1 MNKRVESDL
10 DKARPLTPRQEQ
22 ILSLLTEGKSNKEIA
37 EELGIQQGTVKQ
49 HLFVLFRRLG
59 VVNRAKAVIAA
70 SQLLKA
76 QRSRGRE
83 SGWTRPSKQA
93 AIHKPGYV
101 WRMIAVVAVFLPDA
115 TSISTG
121 VLVQRDQYLLSLRQT
136 VAEFTEALDGQFV
149 SMPYGGFLAW
159 FGHPYS
165 HLDDADRAVHLAQSI
180 QRWSDDYC
188 REHFGVGDS
197 ELLTRPIGIGVAS
210 HPEVVAEKTVQ
221 LTGAESFRS
230 AAILARHA
238 RPLGRP
244 LADESTQRLAPLS
257 VQWIKVKAS
266 SDKPIGRQREGSV
279 SAIGQYGQSLLDN
292 RPRWG
297 GMGFLGEI
305 YASVQNGV
313 AQWVSVESWPPAAAT
328 ALIDTI
334 GNAAVCSGFNVLRL
348 RVPVQTRRDRIV
360 AGFVGQIEMVAAEL
374 NAPVDKVYT
383 LASDGERLGSMLR
396 DCASKPLVVQVY
408 GLKALDALAS
418 VLGERGVNQ
427 LVSCPILI
435 VAANLMDVG
444 QAQTV
449 VRLLGPRPK
458 SDAPTRVFEMRS
470 LDHHALPQAIRAD
483 LQALLDGL
491 SVVSKQM
498 IVTAATDPLKPI
510 DDVVSKAGL
519 PHHQTQSCLS
529 ELTASGLIAPKS
541 GGGFQFRDLTTAQAI
556 HSLTVS
562 LPEAGV
568 SSVPNTEALRSSS

>member
-1 MNKRVESDL
+1 MNKREEGDL
-10 DKARPLTPRQEQ
+10 DKNRPLTPRQEQ

-83 SGWTRPSKQA
+83 SGWSKPAKQTS
-93 AIHKPGYV
+93 IHKPGYV

-121 VLVQRDQYLLSLRQT
+121 VLVQRDQYLLALRQT
-136 VAEFTEALDGQFV
+136 VSEFTEALDGQFV

-180 QRWSDDYC
+180 QKWSDDYC
-188 REHFGVGDS
+188 AQHFVETDS
-197 ELLTRPIGIGVAS
+197 DLLTRPIGIGVAS

-257 VQWIKVKAS
+257 VQWLKVKAS

-279 SAIGQYGQSLLDN
+279 SAIGEYGQLLLDT
-292 RPRWG
+292 RSRWG
-297 GMGFLGEI
+297 GIDFVDEI
-305 YASVQNGV
+305 FASAKSGV
-313 AQWVSVESWPPAAAT
+313 AQWMSVESWPPAAAT

-334 GNAAVCSGFNVLRL
+334 GNAAVSLGFNVLRL
-348 RVPVQTRRDRIV
+348 RMPVQTRRDRIV
-360 AGFVGQIEMVAAEL
+360 AGFVGQIEIVSAVL
-374 NAPVDKVYT
+374 NAPVGKVYT
-383 LASDGERLGSMLR
+383 LSSDGERLGSMIR
-396 DCASKPLVVQVY
+396 DCASQPLVIQVY
-408 GLKALDALAS
+408 GLKALDALAT

-427 LVSCPILI
+427 LVSCPIVI

-458 SDAPTRVFEMRS
+458 SDAPSRVFTMRTNG
-470 LDHHALPQAIRAD
+470 HADLPQAIRAD
-483 LQALLDGL
+483 LQAMLDGL
-491 SVVSKQM
+491 SVTSKQL
-498 IVTAATDPLKPI
+498 IVAAANDPARPI
-510 DDVVSKAGL
+510 DDFVTQAGL
-519 PHHQTQSCLS
+519 PHHQTQFCLS

-541 GGGFQFRDLTTAQAI
+541 GGGFQFRDLMTAQAI
-556 HSLTVS
+556 HSLTVAI
-562 LPEAGV
+562 PEMNV
-568 SSVPNTEALRSSS
+568 T

>member
-1 MNKRVESDL
+1 MNKRVDGDL
-10 DKARPLTPRQEQ
+10 DKARTLTPRQEQ

-37 EELGIQQGTVKQ
+37 DELGIQQGTVKQ

-83 SGWTRPSKQA
+83 SGWARPPKQA
-93 AIHKPGYV
+93 SAHKTGYV

-121 VLVQRDQYLLSLRQT
+121 VLVQRDQYLLALRQT
-136 VAEFTEALDGQFV
+136 VTDFTEALDGQFI

-159 FGHPYS
+159 FGHPFS

-180 QRWSDDYC
+180 QKWSDDYC
-188 REHFGVGDS
+188 AYHFGASDS
-197 ELLTRPIGIGVAS
+197 DLLTKPIGIGVAS

-257 VQWIKVKAS
+257 VQWLRVRAS
-266 SDKPIGRQREGSV
+266 ADKPIGRQREGSV
-279 SAIGQYGQSLLDN
+279 AAIGLYGKSLPDN
-292 RPRWG
+292 RGRWG
-297 GMGFLGEI
+297 GMDFIGEI
-305 YASVQNGV
+305 FASAQGGV

-334 GNAAVCSGFNVLRL
+334 GNAAAAADFNVLRL
-348 RVPVQTRRDRIV
+348 RMPVQTRRDRIM
-360 AGFVGQIEMVAAEL
+360 AGFSGQIEMVSAGL
-374 NAPVDKVYT
+374 NVPAGKIYT
-383 LASDGERLGSMLR
+383 LSSDGERLGAMLK
-396 DCASKPLVVQVY
+396 DCASSPLVVQVY
-408 GLKALDALAS
+408 GLKALDAFAT
-418 VLGERGVNQ
+418 VLGERGISQ
-427 LVSCPILI
+427 LVSCPIVV
-435 VAANLMDVG
+435 VAANLIDVG

-458 SDAPTRVFEMRS
+458 GSSNARVFTMRS
-470 LDHHALPQAIRAD
+470 DDHAELPQAIRAD

-491 SVVSKQM
+491 SVASKQLIM
-498 IVTAATDPLKPI
+498 SAATDPTKSI
-510 DDVVSKAGL
+510 DDFVAQAGM
-519 PHHQTQSCLS
+519 PHHQTQICLS

-541 GGGFQFRDLTTAQAI
+541 GGGFQFRDLMTAQAI
-556 HSLTVS
+556 HRLTVDIA
-562 LPEAGV
+562 EADTV
-568 SSVPNTEALRSSS
+568 S

>member
-1 MNKRVESDL
+1 MNKREESDL
-10 DKARPLTPRQEQ
+10 DKARQLTPRQEQ

-83 SGWTRPSKQA
+83 SGWTKPPKHTST
-93 AIHKPGYV
+93 HKPGYV

-136 VAEFTEALDGQFV
+136 VSEFTEALDGQFV

-180 QRWSDDYC
+180 QKWSDDYC
-188 REHFGVGDS
+188 ASHFEESDS

-257 VQWIKVKAS
+257 VQWIKVKAT

-279 SAIGQYGQSLLDN
+279 SAIGDYGQSLVDT
-292 RPRWG
+292 RARWG
-297 GMGFLGEI
+297 GMDFVGEI
-305 YASVQNGV
+305 YAATQSGV

-334 GNAAVCSGFNVLRL
+334 GNAAASIGFRVLRL
-348 RVPVQTRRDRIV
+348 RMPVQTRRDRIV
-360 AGFVGQIEMVAAEL
+360 AGFVGQIEMVSADL
-374 NAPVDKVYT
+374 MAPIGKVYT
-383 LASDGERLGSMLR
+383 LSSDGERLGSMLR
-396 DCASKPLVVQVY
+396 DCASSPLVVQVY
-408 GLKALDALAS
+408 GLKALDALAT

-458 SDAPTRVFEMRS
+458 SDTPSRVFSMHMTE
-470 LDHHALPQAIRAD
+470 HAALPLAIRAD

-491 SVVSKQM
+491 SAASKQL
-498 IVTAATDPLKPI
+498 IVTAATEPTKSI
-510 DDVVSKAGL
+510 DDFIVQAGL

-541 GGGFQFRDLTTAQAI
+541 GGGFQFRDLMTAQAI
-556 HSLTVS
+556 HSLTVAI
-562 LPEAGV
+562 PEAGV
-568 SSVPNTEALRSSS
+568 S

>member
-1 MNKRVESDL
+1 MNKRTEGDL
-10 DKARPLTPRQEQ
+10 EKARPLTPRQEQ

-76 QRSRGRE
+76 QRARGRE
-83 SGWTRPSKQA
+83 SGWAKPPKQA
-93 AIHKPGYV
+93 TVHKPGYV

-136 VAEFTEALDGQFV
+136 VSEFTEALDGQFV

-180 QRWSDDYC
+180 QKWSDDYC
-188 REHFGVGDS
+188 TRHFQESDS
-197 ELLTRPIGIGVAS
+197 ELLTKPIGIGVAS

-257 VQWIKVKAS
+257 VQWLKVKAS
-266 SDKPIGRQREGSV
+266 SDKLIGRQREGSV
-279 SAIGQYGQSLLDN
+279 SAIGEYGQSLLDN
-292 RPRWG
+292 RARWG
-297 GMGFLGEI
+297 GMDFVGEI
-305 YASVQNGV
+305 FSSVQNGV

-334 GNAAVCSGFNVLRL
+334 GNAAASIGFNVLRL
-348 RVPVQTRRDRIV
+348 RMPVQTRRDRIV
-360 AGFVGQIEMVAAEL
+360 AGFVGQIEMVAADL
-374 NAPVDKVYT
+374 KAPVGKVYT
-383 LASDGERLGSMLR
+383 LSSDGDRLGSMLR
-396 DCASKPLVVQVY
+396 DCASTPLVVQVY
-408 GLKALDALAS
+408 GLKALDALAT
-418 VLGERGVNQ
+418 VLGERGINH

-435 VAANLMDVG
+435 VAANLMDIG
-444 QAQTV
+444 QAQTI
-449 VRLLGPRPK
+449 VRLLGPRPRG
-458 SDAPTRVFEMRS
+458 DASSRVFAMS
-470 LDHHALPQAIRAD
+470 MTDYNALPQAIRAD

-491 SVVSKQM
+491 SVVSKQL
-498 IVTAATDPLKPI
+498 IVHAATEPSKSI
-510 DDVVSKAGL
+510 DDFVAQAGL

-529 ELTASGLIAPKS
+529 ELTASGLIAPKA
-541 GGGFQFRDLTTAQAI
+541 GGGFQFRDLMTAQAI

-562 LPEAGV
+562 IPLADV
-568 SSVPNTEALRSSS
+568 T

>member
-1 MNKRVESDL
+1 MNKRAEGDL

-83 SGWTRPSKQA
+83 SGWAKPAKQSS
-93 AIHKPGYV
+93 IHKPGYV

-121 VLVQRDQYLLSLRQT
+121 VLVQRDQYLLALRQT
-136 VAEFTEALDGQFV
+136 VSEFTEALDGQFV

-180 QRWSDDYC
+180 QKWSDDYC
-188 REHFGVGDS
+188 AQHFGESDS
-197 ELLTRPIGIGVAS
+197 ELLTKPIGIGVAS

-257 VQWIKVKAS
+257 VQWLKVKAFY
-266 SDKPIGRQREGSV
+266 DKPIGRQHVGSV
-279 SAIGQYGQSLLDN
+279 SAIGEYGHSLLDT
-292 RPRWG
+292 RARWG
-297 GMGFLGEI
+297 GIGFANEI
-305 YASVQNGV
+305 FSLAQTGV

-334 GNAAVCSGFNVLRL
+334 GNAAASHGFNVMRL
-348 RVPVQTRRDRIV
+348 RMPVQTRRDRIV
-360 AGFVGQIEMVAAEL
+360 AGFVGQIEMVAADL
-374 NAPVDKVYT
+374 NAPVGKVYSLT
-383 LASDGERLGSMLR
+383 SDGERLGSMIR
-396 DCASKPLVVQVY
+396 YCASKPLVVQVY
-408 GLKALDALAS
+408 GLKALDGLAT
-418 VLGERGVNQ
+418 VLGERGINQ

-458 SDAPTRVFEMRS
+458 SDAPSRVFTMRTNE
-470 LDHHALPQAIRAD
+470 HADLPQAIRAD
-483 LQALLDGL
+483 LQAMLDGL
-491 SVVSKQM
+491 SVVSKQL
-498 IVTAATDPLKPI
+498 IVAAATDPAKPI
-510 DDVVSKAGL
+510 DEFVTQAAL
-519 PHHQTQSCLS
+519 PHHQAQSCLS

-541 GGGFQFRDLTTAQAI
+541 GGGFQFRDLMTAQAI
-556 HSLTVS
+556 HSLTVAI
-562 LPEAGV
+562 PEV
-568 SSVPNTEALRSSS
+568 SVI

>member
-1 MNKRVESDL
+1 MNKRSEGDL
-10 DKARPLTPRQEQ
+10 DKARPLTLRQEQ

-76 QRSRGRE
+76 QRSRARDP
-83 SGWTRPSKQA
+83 GWSKSVKQA
-93 AIHKPGYV
+93 TMHKPGYV

-121 VLVQRDQYLLSLRQT
+121 ILVQRDQYILALRQT
-136 VAEFTEALDGQFV
+136 VADFTEALDGQFV
-149 SMPYGGFLAW
+149 SMPYGGFLSW

-165 HLDDADRAVHLAQSI
+165 HLDDGDRAVHLAQSI

-188 REHFGVGDS
+188 HEHFGANDS
-197 ELLTRPIGIGVAS
+197 DLLSKPIGIGVAS

-257 VQWIKVKAS
+257 VQWLKVKAS
-266 SDKPIGRQREGSV
+266 SDRPIGRQREGSV
-279 SAIGQYGQSLLDN
+279 SAIGEYGQSLVDN
-292 RPRWG
+292 RARWG
-297 GMGFLGEI
+297 GMDFLGEV
-305 YASVQNGV
+305 YASVQTGV

-334 GNAAVCSGFNVLRL
+334 GNAAVMDGFNVLRL

-360 AGFVGQIEMVAAEL
+360 AGFVSQIQMVAADL

-396 DCASKPLVVQVY
+396 DCASKPLVIQVY

-418 VLGERGVNQ
+418 VLGERGINQ

-435 VAANLMDVG
+435 VAANLMDTG

-458 SDAPTRVFEMRS
+458 SDARSRVFTMRS
-470 LDHHALPQAIRAD
+470 TDHQSLPQAIRAD

-491 SVVSKQM
+491 SVVSKQL
-498 IVTAATDPLKPI
+498 IVTAATDPLKAI
-510 DDVVSKAGL
+510 DDFVSEANL

-541 GGGFQFRDLTTAQAI
+541 GGGFQFRDLMTAHAI
-556 HSLTVS
+556 HSLTVAIPKEDV
-562 LPEAGV
+562 L
-568 SSVPNTEALRSSS
+568 